1 MMSLPTGPVRSGNR
15 NHHGAHRRRRGQ
27 TMLEL
32 VAATTI
38 ISLALTPALRLTRSS
53 LMNIDT
59 LEKSELSVS
68 LCVSKLEEQMALT
81 AATWDLTGSAGD
93 YSSIGHPELRFISTI
108 SDAESAGGNPGRLA
122 VLDVVVWNDQDG
134 GNDLD
139 ADEQRTRMVTKLA
152 RVLSYEYAFAKD

>member
-1 MMSLPTGPVRSGNR
+1 MMSLPTGLVRSGNR
-15 NHHGAHRRRRGQ
+15 NLHSDHRRRHGQ

-108 SDAESAGGNPGRLA
+108 SDAENAGGIQAGWRY
-122 VLDVVVWNDQDG
+122 WTWWFG
-134 GNDLD
+134 
-139 ADEQRTRMVTKLA
+139 TTKTA
-152 RVLSYEYAFAKD
+152 ETTWTPMNSGHAW